1 MLTLLSCAEANQTV
15 IGNFLQFLNEAKT
28 KPMIG
33 PRTIKLN
40 TVVAM
45 EKEQI
50 TFHCSGKENKGL
62 ISQLWYK
69 ESGLINKDQ
78 DQFLGEK
85 LVLKNIQQEKEATK
99 YHTKENYK

>member
-1 MLTLLSCAEANQTV
+1 MLTLLSCAEVNQTV

-28 KPMIG
+28 KSMIG

-62 ISQLWYK
+62 ISQICYK

-85 LVLKNIQQEKEATK
+85 LVLKNLLKDT
-99 YHTKENYK
+99 